1 MPDPYGYLGIKMGS
15 AGQPAGLAVNGDLY
29 VTTVIFKDT
38 VTGKLYQ
45 LSVVDGNPTYQEVV
59 L

>member
-1 MPDPYGYLGIKMGS
+1 MPDPLGYLSTKMGS

-29 VTTVIFKDT
+29 VSSVIFADT
-38 VTGKLYQ
+38 VTGKLYR
-45 LSVVDGNPTYQEVV
+45 LTIVDGNPTYQEVI